1 MLTLSRRPDYNKSSR
16 NVLIVAD
23 HQHLPF
29 KYCSLSVDLA
39 RAGVGPMLH
48 STNTTASDAAI
59 GSIFRGGEAMV

>member
-1 MLTLSRRPDYNKSSR
+1 MLLTLSRRPDYNKSSR
-16 NVLIVAD
+16 NVFIVSD

-39 RAGVGPMLH
+39 RVGPMLH
-48 STNTTASDAAI
+48 STNTTAIAAAI